1 MHVCDV
7 TMLYAAES
15 GGVRRYVDTKRAWLR
30 QHPGHAHTLMI
41 PAARSMPAE
50 PWTIALRSVPLP
62 RSNGY
67 RVPVGKSAIA
77 DKLRH
82 VKPSL
87 IEAGDPYHLAWAV
100 LEAAE
105 ALEVPSV
112 AFCHSDLPEM
122 IGRRYGARAERMAER
137 YVRRLYKRFDLVLA
151 PSRMTTARLQSL
163 GIAQAHHQR
172 LGVDLR
178 AFNPTRRDP
187 VLREKLCID
196 RRSRLLVYAGRFA
209 PEKNLHVLYRAL
221 RLLGERYTL
230 LLVGAGTLPDDVPHN
245 VRVLRYIR
253 DRHKLAALLAGCDAF
268 VHAGDQETFGLAALE
283 AMACGLPVIGT
294 HRGAIAELV
303 NEDVGML
310 VPPHDAVQL
319 AEAIAALYE
328 RDLAQLGARARAVA
342 QYYDWES
349 VLPELL
355 QRYRGLRSGGGAKQ

>member
-30 QHPGHAHTLMI
+30 QHPGHSHTLMI
-41 PAARSMPAE
+41 PAAHSMPAE
-50 PWTIALRSVPLP
+50 PWTIALRSLPLP
-62 RSNGY
+62 GSNGY
-67 RVPVGKSAIA
+67 RIPLGKGAIA
-77 DKLRH
+77 DKLRD

-100 LEAAE
+100 LEAAD
-105 ALEVPSV
+105 ALRVPSV

-122 IGRRYGARAERMAER
+122 LGRRYGARAERMAER

-151 PSRMTTARLQSL
+151 PSAVTTAKLQAL

-178 AFNPTRRDP
+178 EFSPARRDP
-187 VLREKLCID
+187 TLRTRLGID
-196 RRSRLLVYAGRFA
+196 RRSRLLIYAGRFA
-209 PEKNLHVLYRAL
+209 PEKNLPVLYQAL

-230 LLVGAGTLPDDVPHN
+230 ILVGAGSLPPGVPHN
-245 VRVLRYIR
+245 VRVLRFQR
-253 DRHKLAALLAGCDAF
+253 ERNKLATLLASCDAF

-283 AMACGLPVIGT
+283 AMACGLPVVGT
-294 HRGAIAELV
+294 EAGAVGELV
-303 NEDVGML
+303 NEEVGML
-310 VPPHDAVQL
+310 VQPRSAMAL
-319 AEAIAALYE
+319 AEAVAALYE
-328 RDLAQLGARARAVA
+328 RDLSRLGARARAIA
-342 QYYDWES
+342 QYYDWQS

-355 QRYRGLRSGGGAKQ
+355 QRYRSLRRSGNATQ